1 MESFHDVPFQMIT
14 MIRNNYL
21 EILNDKTLRVDT
33 QPRRLRVTEYIRPYL
48 FAQYLTLQLE

>member
-1 MESFHDVPFQMIT
+1 MMSRFT
-14 MIRNNYL
+14 LIRDYFLGTLNN
-21 EILNDKTLRVDT
+21 KTLRVDT